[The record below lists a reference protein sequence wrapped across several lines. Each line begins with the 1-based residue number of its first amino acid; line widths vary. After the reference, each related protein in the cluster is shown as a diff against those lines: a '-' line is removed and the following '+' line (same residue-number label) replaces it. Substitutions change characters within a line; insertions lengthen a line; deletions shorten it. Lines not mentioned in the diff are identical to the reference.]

1 MKIAI
6 VAAGFTPEEADKLR
20 RAMATF
26 RRTGLVHTFH
36 DKMINGMVERG
47 YDEDFAKRCFRQ
59 IEGFG
64 DYGFPESHAA
74 SFALLVYISAWLKC
88 HYPAAFAAAILNSQP
103 MGFYAPAQ
111 LVRDA
116 RAHGVEVLD
125 VDVNTSTWDCTLE
138 PASGS
143 HKGRALRLGFREIKG
158 FPEAAA
164 ACIVASRDG
173 GYRSIADLQRRAGLS
188 KAVLERLA
196 RADAYRS
203 MDVSRRRAA
212 WDIRALKDAPLPLFA
227 ALTEG
232 GEGVHPATREPAIRL
247 PAMRMGEQVVE
258 DYATLRMS
266 LRCHPLALLRPEL
279 EARGVVP
286 CTRLGDL
293 TPERPVTVAGLV
305 LARQRPGTAKGVI
318 FMTLEDETGIANLIV
333 WADVFERFR
342 RTVVSARLLICTG
355 RLQREGLVIHIIANR
370 LEDCSERLDGLV
382 DLGREAEPPG
392 RATRLPIASR
402 DFH

>member
-1 MKIAI
+1 
-6 VAAGFTPEEADKLR
+6 
-20 RAMATF
+20 
-26 RRTGLVHTFH
+26 
-36 DKMINGMVERG
+36 
-47 YDEDFAKRCFRQ
+47 
-59 IEGFG
+59 
-64 DYGFPESHAA
+64 
-74 SFALLVYISAWLKC
+74 
-88 HYPAAFAAAILNSQP
+88 
-103 MGFYAPAQ
+103 
-111 LVRDA
+111 
-116 RAHGVEVLD
+116 
-125 VDVNTSTWDCTLE
+125 
-138 PASGS
+138 
-143 HKGRALRLGFREIKG
+143 
-158 FPEAAA
+158 
-164 ACIVASRDG
+164 
-173 GYRSIADLQRRAGLS
+173 
-188 KAVLERLA
+188 
-196 RADAYRS
+196 

-232 GEGVHPATREPAIRL
+232 DEGVHTATREPAIRL

-279 EARGVVP
+279 ETRAGVP
-286 CTRLGDL
+286 CARLADL
-293 TPERPVTVAGLV
+293 APERPVTGAGRV

-370 LEDCSERLDGLV
+370 LEDYSERLDGLV

-402 DFH
+402 EFH

>member
-1 MKIAI
+1 
-6 VAAGFTPEEADKLR
+6 
-20 RAMATF
+20 
-26 RRTGLVHTFH
+26 
-36 DKMINGMVERG
+36 MINGMVERG

-158 FPEAAA
+158 FSEAAA

-196 RADAYRS
+196 RADACRS

-232 GEGVHPATREPAIRL
+232 GEGVHTATREPAIRL

-279 EARGVVP
+279 ETHAVVP
-286 CTRLGDL
+286 CARLANL
-293 TPERPVTVAGLV
+293 APERPGTVAGLV

-402 DFH
+402 EFH